1 MTLALLAVTFAAVF
15 TGTRLLLVPERVFGR
30 TPAPRRHGH
39 LSGWP
44 LPPVY
49 RRPAVAAVGVP
60 AIAALLAACA
70 YALSFQNLLAGAAIA
85 PGGWFAGAALLR
97 SIRQVRD
104 RRVRSAWRVAIDLF
118 PDFLEAA
125 GSPVRA
131 LARVAERTPEPVRVR
146 LQEAL
151 ARHATGESLGP
162 ALAGAAPDREE
173 IRLFARWLEVAQHK
187 SQDVGSVFRRLG
199 RALHEQHVLEADR
212 RAEVAGAHLMAIAL
226 TAGPVAFL
234 LVEGAALPE
243 LRETLF
249 GPARVLAP
257 ISAALTSLSA
267 FLLALAG
274 RTLS

>member
-1 MTLALLAVTFAAVF
+1 MTLALLAVTFVAVY
-15 TGTRLLLVPERVFGR
+15 TGTRLLFKPERVFGR
-30 TPAPRRHGH
+30 MPAARRPGH
-39 LSGWP
+39 LPGRP
-44 LPPVY
+44 LRTVS
-49 RRPAVAAVGVP
+49 RRSALSAVGVP
-60 AIAALLAACA
+60 ALAAVLAASA
-70 YALSFQNLLAGAAIA
+70 YALSFQNLFAGAAIA

-97 SIRQVRD
+97 SLRQVQE
-104 RRVRSAWRVAIDLF
+104 RRVRGAWRVAIDLF

-131 LARVAERTPEPVRVR
+131 LARVADRTPEPVRVR
-146 LQEAL
+146 LHEAL
-151 ARHATGESLGP
+151 ARHATGESLGA

-173 IRLFARWLEVAQHK
+173 VRLFARWLEVAQHK
-187 SQDVGSVFRRLG
+187 SQDVGPVFRRLG

-249 GPARVLAP
+249 GPARALAP
-257 ISAALTSLSA
+257 VSAALTSLSA
-267 FLLALAG
+267 FLLSRAG
-274 RTLS
+274 RALS